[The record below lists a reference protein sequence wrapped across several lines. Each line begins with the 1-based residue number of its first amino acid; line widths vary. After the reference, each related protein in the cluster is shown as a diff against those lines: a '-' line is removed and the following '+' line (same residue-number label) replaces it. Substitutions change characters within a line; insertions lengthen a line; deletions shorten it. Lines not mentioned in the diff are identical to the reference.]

1 MQAFLASTVWRV
13 QKALHEN
20 DVEPAIVFSADLAK
34 VRDAL
39 ECGACVKRDGGLVF
53 RIDRADQA
61 VFAKSACFDDQGI
74 EQCPPDSP
82 SAVFGVNVNTV
93 LHRVAIAGGPCP
105 KIAE

>member
-1 MQAFLASTVWRV
+1 MQAFLASAVWRV
-13 QKALHEN
+13 QKPLHEN
-20 DVEPAIVFSADLAK
+20 DIEPAIVFPADLAK

-39 ECGACVKRDGGLVF
+39 ECGPRVKRYGGLVF
-53 RIDRADQA
+53 CIDRADQA

-82 SAVFGVNVNTV
+82 SPMFGINVNTL
-93 LHRVAIAGGPCP
+93 LHRVTIAGGPCP